1 MPNDTVAVK
10 RVGILERI
18 RLFLNPPTSVQ
29 AACYDE
35 PWVGVTEEWCGRVQQ
50 RFEHQERR
58 AEAIKML
65 EEKASVLRGGTSDW
79 APSGAEM
86 VQCMDGPAVALKPW
100 GPNAKPEHFRKW
112 DGCDHSRRV
121 AEHVQFCCDCNSIL
135 QHNELAMVPPAE
147 LEGLRKMKEEMDA
160 IALYLRGNFTREIE
174 RGDHAGRSDSAV
186 IIGYLSRLKSS

>member
-1 MPNDTVAVK
+1 MIEDSWNKTAVDDFRKRAERVAVA
-10 RVGILERI
+10 RVGILQRI

-65 EEKASVLRGGTSDW
+65 EEKA
-79 APSGAEM
+79 GALKGET
-86 VQCMDGPAVALKPW
+86 PAVLTKHDLITTGAALVDVECP
-100 GPNAKPEHFRKW
+100 HDVRT
-112 DGCDHSRRV
+112 
-121 AEHVQFCCDCNSIL
+121 AEHVQVCAQCNL
-135 QHNELAMVPPAE
+135 VLARNELAMIPPAE
-147 LEGLRKMKEEMDA
+147 LEGLRKMKEQMDA

-174 RGDHAGRSDSAV
+174 RGEHTGRSDSAV
-186 IIGYLSRLKSS
+186 IIGYLSRLKSQ